1 MHRRVGAALLSVAAM
16 AGLSGDA
23 AAGPYADD
31 LAKCLVGSTSAADKS
46 TLVKWVFT
54 IASLHPAL
62 GSVAAVTDTQRT
74 QMDRDVAAL
83 FEALLTERC
92 RKQTQSA
99 MRYEGE
105 KTIGTAFEVLG
116 QAAMMELFSHPSVAK
131 GLGAFTE
138 HLDQK
143 KLEVLLE
150 KAPQEE

>member
-1 MHRRVGAALLSVAAM
+1 MRRIVAALLFTAVL
-16 AGLSGDA
+16 AGGSERV

-31 LAKCLVGSTSAADKS
+31 LSRCLVSATSAEDKS
-46 TLVKWVFT
+46 TLVKWVFS

-62 GSVAAVTDTQRT
+62 GSVSAVTGTQRAQT
-74 QMDRDVAAL
+74 DREVAAL

-92 RKQTQSA
+92 KKQTQSA
-99 MRYEGE
+99 VRYEGE

-116 QAAMMELFSHPSVAK
+116 QAAMMELFSDPAVAK

-143 KLEVLLE
+143 KLDSLLG
-150 KAPQEE
+150 KTAQEP